1 MTFAELYEA
10 LRALAESNR
19 DTSRSWN
26 QPSTVFDADP
36 NDPFV
41 VGPSA
46 ALQTWTLQ
54 PDQIE
59 TLVSGLDRLAS
70 RTAALEAAAT
80 DFIQKVDSGRA
91 RSTDS
96 YQKFQNALATGKKK

>member
-19 DTSRSWN
+19 DASRSWN
-26 QPSTVFDADP
+26 IASTSFDP

-96 YQKFQNALATGKKK
+96 YQKFQNALAIGKKK